1 MLNHLRP
8 PTLMTDQVTNYST
21 CNKKVA
27 KLIFFVTIMAII
39 IHCVCQVRLRTIFV
53 VAFVLMCVKFKGWTN
68 YLQEPIITHPIR
80 KISAFF
86 PRLNKNC
93 LFMLTTKHTLRKQ
106 TKPDGHAIC
115 YILWT
120 DLPCENRNIFIK
132 KTEKETIA
140 LNEINHT
147 DIADN

>member
-53 VAFVLMCVKFKGWTN
+53 VTFVLMCVKFKGWTN

-93 LFMLTTKHTLRKQ
+93 LFMLTTNTRWESKQ
-106 TKPDGHAIC
+106 NQTVTQYVTFYERIYLAKIET
-115 YILWT
+115 Y
-120 DLPCENRNIFIK
+120 FIK